1 MSYVLGLTGSIGM
14 GKTTTAGFFR
24 EAGVPVWDAD
34 AAVHRLYDGGAAVP
48 VIAGLVPEAV
58 SGGKVDRGVLRA
70 AVLADSG
77 LLKKIEAAVHPL
89 VSADRQAFLDEH
101 AQAPLVV
108 CDIPLLFETGA
119 DKWLDGVLVVTA
131 DEKTQRARVLERG
144 SMDEAAFDAILAKQV
159 PDAEKRAKAD
169 FVIDTGKGM
178 DHARAAVLSL
188 IEQLTGEADA

>member
-144 SMDEAAFDAILAKQV
+144 SMDEAAFNAILVKQV

>member
-77 LLKKIEAAVHPL
+77 LLKKIEVAVHPL
-89 VSADRQAFLDEH
+89 VGADRQAFLDKH